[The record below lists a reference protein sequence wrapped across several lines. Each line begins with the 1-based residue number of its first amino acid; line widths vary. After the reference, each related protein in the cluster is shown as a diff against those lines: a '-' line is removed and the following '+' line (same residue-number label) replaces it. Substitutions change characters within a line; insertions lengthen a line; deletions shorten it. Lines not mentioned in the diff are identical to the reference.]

1 MEKQIKI
8 ALAGNP
14 NCGKTTLFNALT
26 GSNQFVG
33 NWPGVTVEKKEGK
46 LKKHDNVVIMD
57 LPGIYSLS
65 PYTLEEV
72 VARNYLVG
80 ERPDAILN
88 IIDGTNLERNLYLT
102 TQLTELGIP
111 VVIAINMMDVV
122 RKNGDQINVAE
133 LSRELGVRI
142 IEISALKG
150 DGVMEAAE
158 AAVKA
163 AEGTKTVPMHT
174 FSGPVEHAIAHI
186 EEAAVHNL
194 PEEQQ
199 RWYAIKIFERD
210 DKVLEKLSIPADVMS
225 HIDADIQAAE
235 KELDDDAESII
246 TNERYVYIAE
256 LIKSCYK
263 KHNQGQLSAS
273 DKIDRIVTNR
283 WLGLPIFAVVMY
295 LVYYIA
301 MVTVGSTATDWAN
314 DGLFGDGWHLFG
326 MGTSEYTEVAD
337 NYTAASEA
345 ISAYYELD
353 TESDDFDPDAA
364 LADMKAV
371 QPDSASATIEVE
383 DEETLAMNDMTVY
396 YDAIPADADEETTVG
411 MSYLDA
417 VTYFEENGFDE
428 PDPADYGV
436 WVPGV
441 PVLIGNALEAAGA
454 AEWLNG
460 LILDGIVA
468 GVGAVLG
475 FVPQML
481 VLFLMLAFLE
491 ACGYMARIAFV
502 LDRIFRKFGLS
513 GKSFIPMLIGTGCG
527 IPGIMASRT
536 IENERDRRMTIMTTT
551 FIPCGAK
558 VPFIAMVA
566 GAIFGGAAWVATSA
580 YFVGMAAIIIS
591 GIMLKKTKM
600 FSGDPAPFVMEL
612 PAYHWPTLGNVLRS
626 MWERGWSF
634 IKKAGTIIL
643 LSTIFVWFTTY
654 FGWAED
660 GFRMLSE
667 EEIDCSIL
675 ARIGSLIAWIFAP
688 LGWGNWKAAVASI
701 TGLVAKENIVGTL
714 GILYGG
720 GDETVYQALGT
731 VFTQISGYSFLVF
744 NLLCAPCFAAIG
756 AIKREM
762 NNAKWTWFAI
772 GYQCGF
778 AYLCALMVNQFGKA
792 FTGSLNVIGLVAA
805 IAALAFI
812 IYMLVRPYKEATKLS
827 TKV

>member
-46 LKKHDNVVIMD
+46 LKKHDDVVIMD

-72 VARNYLVG
+72 VSRNYLITQ
-80 ERPDAILN
+80 RPDAILN

-122 RKNGDQINVAE
+122 KKNGDQINIKE
-133 LSRELGVRI
+133 LSRQLGCKVV
-142 IEISALKG
+142 EISALKG

-158 AAVKA
+158 AAVQA
-163 AEGTKTVPMHT
+163 AKGTKTVPTHT

-186 EEAAVHNL
+186 EEAAVHNM

-210 DKVLEKLSIPADVMS
+210 DKVLEQLTIPADVKN
-225 HIDADIQAAE
+225 HIESDIKAAE

-246 TNERYVYIAE
+246 TNERYLYIAE
-256 LIKSCYK
+256 IIKSSYK
-263 KHNQGQLSAS
+263 KKNAGKLSAS
-273 DKIDRIVTNR
+273 DKIDKVVTNR
-283 WLGLPIFAVVMY
+283 WLGLPIFALVMF
-295 LVYYIA
+295 LVYWIA
-301 MVTVGSTATDWAN
+301 MVGVGAPATDWAN
-314 DGLFGDGWHLFG
+314 DGLFGDGFHLFG
-326 MGTSEYTEVAD
+326 IDGGYGELSEEY
-337 NYTAASEA
+337 SEA
-345 ISAYYELD
+345 
-353 TESDDFDPDAA
+353 
-364 LADMKAV
+364 
-371 QPDSASATIEVE
+371 ATIVEGYEAYVEANGVPTDGTFTYEVE
-383 DEETLAMNDMTVY
+383 DEETLAVE
-396 YDAIPADADEETTVG
+396 EETATVKD
-411 MSYLDA
+411 YEDAQATLD
-417 VTYFEENGFDE
+417 EIGDE

-441 PVLIGNALEAAGA
+441 PVLVGDLLEKAGA
-454 AEWLNG
+454 AEWLSG

-491 ACGYMARIAFV
+491 ACGYMSRIAFV
-502 LDRIFRKFGLS
+502 LDRVFRKFGLS
-513 GKSFIPMLIGTGCG
+513 GKSFIPMLIGVGCG
-527 IPGIMASRT
+527 VPGVMASRT

-558 VPFIAMVA
+558 VPFIAMIA
-566 GAIFGGAAWVATSA
+566 GALFGGSAIVSTSA
-580 YFVGMAAIIIS
+580 YFIGMAAIICS

-600 FSGDPAPFVMEL
+600 FAGEPAPFVMEL

-643 LSTIFVWFTTY
+643 LSTIVVWFTTY
-654 FGWAED
+654 FGWVD
-660 GFRMLSE
+660 GTFQMLSE
-667 EEIDCSIL
+667 DQIDASIL
-675 ARIGSLIAWIFAP
+675 AKIGSAIAWIFAP
-688 LGWGNWKAAVASI
+688 LGWGNWQAAVASI
-701 TGLVAKENIVGTL
+701 TGLVAKENIVGTM

-720 GDETVYQALGT
+720 GDGTVYQNLAAH
-731 VFTQISGYSFLVF
+731 FTGITAYSFLVF

-762 NNAKWTWFAI
+762 NNPKWTWFAI

-778 AYLCALMVNQFGKA
+778 AYLIALMINQFGNA
-792 FTGSLNVIGLVAA
+792 FTGNLNIIGL
-805 IAALAFI
+805 IAALVVLAGM
-812 IYMLVRPYKEATKLS
+812 IYLLVKPYKEADKLT
-827 TKV
+827 TKVK

>member
-1 MEKQIKI
+1 MNIRI

-14 NCGKTTLFNALT
+14 NSGKTTLFNALT

-46 LKKHDNVVIMD
+46 LKKHDDVVIMD

-72 VARNYLVG
+72 VSRNYLIT

-88 IIDGTNLERNLYLT
+88 IVDGTNLERNLYLT

-111 VVIAINMMDVV
+111 VVVAINMMDVV
-122 RKNGDQINVAE
+122 KKNGDQINVKE
-133 LSRELGVRI
+133 LSRQLGCPVV
-142 IEISALKG
+142 EISALKG
-150 DGVMEAAE
+150 TGIMEAAE
-158 AAVKA
+158 AAVSA
-163 AEGTKTVPMHT
+163 AAGPHTEPQHT

-186 EEAAVHNL
+186 EEAVLHDKPAA
-194 PEEQQ
+194 QQ

-210 DKVLEKLSIPADVMS
+210 DKVLEQLQIPADVMQ
-225 HIDADIQAAE
+225 HIETDIKAAE
-235 KELDDDAESII
+235 TELDDDAESII
-246 TNERYVYIAE
+246 TNERYVYIAQV
-256 LIKSCYK
+256 IKSCYK
-263 KHNQGQLSAS
+263 KKSAGKLSAS
-273 DKIDRIVTNR
+273 DKIDKIVTNR
-283 WLGLPIFAVVMY
+283 WLGLPIFAAVMFI
-295 LVYYIA
+295 VYWVA
-301 MVTVGSTATDWAN
+301 MVGVGAPATDWAN

-326 MGTSEYTEVAD
+326 IGSSAYNDAADEYA
-337 NYTAASEA
+337 AASDA
-345 ISAYYELD
+345 ISGYYELD
-353 TESDDFDPDAA
+353 TEAEDFDADAA
-364 LADMKAV
+364 LAEMKAV
-371 QPDSASATIEVE
+371 TADSESTTIEVE
-383 DEETLAMNDMTVY
+383 DEETLAINDMTVY
-396 YDAIPADADEETTVG
+396 YDSIPDDADEKTTIG
-411 MSYLDA
+411 MTYVDA
-417 VTYFEENGFDE
+417 VSYFEENGFDE

-441 PVLIGNALEAAGA
+441 PVLVGNALEAAGA
-454 AEWLNG
+454 ADWLSG

-527 IPGIMASRT
+527 IPGVMASRT

-558 VPFIAMVA
+558 VPFIGMIA
-566 GAIFGGAAWVATSA
+566 GALFGGSAWVSTSA
-580 YFVGMAAIIIS
+580 YFIGMAAIIIS

-612 PAYHWPTLGNVLRS
+612 PAYHWPTVGNILRS

-643 LSTIFVWFTTY
+643 LSSIVMWLGSVFGVVDGKFVFDLEMELDY
-654 FGWAED
+654 
-660 GFRMLSE
+660 
-667 EEIDCSIL
+667 
-675 ARIGSLIAWIFAP
+675 SLVGRLGNAIKFIFAP
-688 LGWGNWKAAVASI
+688 LGFDNARAAIATVM
-701 TGLVAKENIVGTL
+701 GLVAKEEVVG
-714 GILYGG
+714 
-720 GDETVYQALGT
+720 
-731 VFTQISGYSFLVF
+731 VFGVLDFVSMTKLAGYCFLIF

-756 AIKREM
+756 AMKREM

-772 GYQCGF
+772 GYQCCF
-778 AYLCALMVNQFGKA
+778 AYAISLIVYQLGCL
-792 FTGSLNVIGLVAA
+792 FTGHGNVLGIIVAVLLIG
-805 IAALAFI
+805 FI
-812 IYMLVRPYKEATKLS
+812 CYMLFRPYKEAEHLS
-827 TKV
+827 TKAKALAQK